1 MLGGLGH
8 STEQQLCKQVEV
20 VSITESCVDVE
31 AAAGAWIG
39 TARRHMNA
47 SAPSR
52 ALEGPR
58 SG

>member
-31 AAAGAWIG
+31 AAPEHGSERPVV
-39 TARRHMNA
+39 T
-47 SAPSR
+47 
-52 ALEGPR
+52 
-58 SG
+58 